1 MASSALCLKLF
12 SSYTPITSS
21 LNPTTEKS
29 SNTSLNNDQTTTL
42 SFISTSNNNK
52 ELAVLTN
59 PISQSNATTNVKVP
73 TPPWVKGPLILQ
85 PHELLNL
92 TNPKNKKPGKNGK
105 IEKADKALIAK
116 ESGVRGNKAMIKIV
130 KSVERLQKDENLKE
144 TQENSVSFEIGES
157 FKQLGKEG
165 VLGVFGDRRIVIS
178 VEKLQK
184 DQYLKETQENCGG
197 FEIGESLKQ
206 LNGEGVLGFGGKKLP
221 WERKERVGNWR
232 MKKEKVVGKAELS
245 LDKELLERLRGEAA
259 KMRTW
264 VKVKKAGVTQGV
276 VDEIRL
282 TWRKSELVMVKFY
295 MPLCR
300 NMNRARDIV
309 EMKTGGLVVWTRKDT
324 HVVYRGCNYQWK
336 RNNVVATVDENFP
349 GMGVGEEFKSA
360 GILTEADLNTQPING
375 SLFER
380 ETDRLL
386 DGLGPR
392 FVDWW
397 MRKPLPVDAD
407 LLPEV
412 VKGFRPPSRLCP
424 PCTRSKLKDDELTYF
439 RKLAQS
445 LPTHFVLGRNRRLQG
460 LAASILKLWEK
471 TIIAKIA
478 VKWGVPNT
486 NNEQMAD
493 ELKSLTGG
501 VLLLRNKFFIILY
514 RGKDFLPGQVANVI
528 VDREIAI
535 RKCQT
540 NEEGAR
546 MKAIENFYMA
556 GEPLNTSR
564 SGTLYEFQ
572 DIQIKFQKMAKVKA
586 DSEIQLEA
594 EKEKLERELRKEAHR
609 LFMLKS
615 KIEKPAMDLLKLNSA
630 WVPTE
635 RDADQ
640 GIMTEEERECFRKIG
655 LKIRGSL
662 VLGRRGVFEGV
673 MEGLHQHWKHR
684 EVVKVITMQRVFAQV
699 IHTAKLLEA
708 ESDGILVSVDKLK
721 EGHAIIIYRGK
732 NYKRP
737 QRLLKRNLL
746 TKREA
751 LKRSLLIQRVG
762 PDFLLP
768 SSFAGS
774 SLSLSRGWIGG
785 GSQSLKYFANQR
797 EHAISDLK
805 LKLAELQESKE
816 KYLKSG
822 VHLLMASSVGKFAFT
837 EAYAI
842 SSVNAKRQFNQ

>member
-1 MASSALCLKLF
+1 MFA
-12 SSYTPITSS
+12 
-21 LNPTTEKS
+21 N
-29 SNTSLNNDQTTTL
+29 
-42 SFISTSNNNK
+42 NNNK

-59 PISQSNATTNVKVP
+59 PISQSNATTNVTVP
-73 TPPWVKGPLILQ
+73 TPPWIKGPLILQ

-92 TNPKNKKPGKNGK
+92 TNPKNKKPKKNDK
-105 IEKADKALIAK
+105 IEKDDKALTAK
-116 ESGVRGNKAMIKIV
+116 ESGVRGNKAMIQIV
-130 KSVERLQKDENLKE
+130 KSVERLQRDENLKD
-144 TQENSVSFEIGES
+144 TQEISESGES
-157 FKQLGKEG
+157 LKQLGKERI
-165 VLGVFGDRRIVIS
+165 LSVFGDKRILRSI
-178 VEKLQK
+178 EKLQE
-184 DQYLKETQENCGG
+184 DQNLKETPVNSGG
-197 FEIGESLKQ
+197 FEIGEGLKQ
-206 LNGEGVLGFGGKKLP
+206 LNGDGVSGFREKKLP
-221 WERKERVGNWR
+221 WVREERVGNWR
-232 MKKEKVVGKAELS
+232 MKKEKVVSKAELS

-264 VKVKKAGVTQGV
+264 VKVKKAGVTQSV

-282 TWRKSELVMVKFY
+282 TWRTSELAMIKFY

-309 EMKTGGLVVWTRKDT
+309 EMKTGGLVVWTRKDI
-324 HVVYRGCNYQWK
+324 HVVYRGCNYQGK
-336 RNNVVATVDENFP
+336 KNFNAATIEESFPRN
-349 GMGVGEEFKSA
+349 GGEEESISA
-360 GILTEADLNTQPING
+360 GILMEAELNTQPING

-412 VKGFRPPSRLCP
+412 VKGFRSPSRLCP
-424 PCTRSKLKDDELTYF
+424 PRMRSKLKDDELTYL

-460 LAASILKLWEK
+460 LAAAILKLWEK

-528 VDREIAI
+528 VDREIAL

-546 MKAIENFYMA
+546 MKAIETSYMP
-556 GEPLNTSR
+556 GGPTNTSR

-572 DIQIKFQKMAKVKA
+572 EFQIKFQKTAKG

-594 EKEKLERELRKEAHR
+594 YKEKLERELRNQEYR
-609 LFMLKS
+609 LRILKS
-615 KIEKPAMDLLKLNSA
+615 KIEKPARDLSKLNSA
-630 WVPTE
+630 WVPSP

-655 LKIRGSL
+655 QKLRGSL

-684 EVVKVITMQRVFAQV
+684 EVVKVITMQRVFSQV
-699 IHTAKLLEA
+699 IHTATLLEA

-737 QRLLKRNLL
+737 LRLLKKNLL

-762 PDFLLP
+762 
-768 SSFAGS
+768 
-774 SLSLSRGWIGG
+774 
-785 GSQSLKYFANQR
+785 SLKFFANQR
-797 EHAISDLK
+797 ERVISDLK
-805 LKLAELQESKE
+805 LKLAELHRSKE
-816 KYLKSG
+816 KHLKSDT
-822 VHLLMASSVGKFAFT
+822 L
-837 EAYAI
+837 
-842 SSVNAKRQFNQ
+842 

>member
-1 MASSALCLKLF
+1 MASSALFLNFF

-21 LNPTTEKS
+21 LNPTTKKNG
-29 SNTSLNNDQTTTL
+29 NTTLNNAKITTP
-42 SFISTSNNNK
+42 SFVFANNNTK

-59 PISQSNATTNVKVP
+59 PIPQSDATSNVKVP
-73 TPPWVKGPLILQ
+73 APPWNKGPLILQ

-92 TNPKNKKPGKNGK
+92 TNPVNQKPIKNDKIGKD
-105 IEKADKALIAK
+105 DKALTAK
-116 ESGVRGNKAMIKIV
+116 ESGVRGNKAMIRIV
-130 KSVERLQKDENLKE
+130 KSVERLQKDENLKD
-144 TQENSVSFEIGES
+144 TQENSERGEN
-157 FKQLGKEG
+157 
-165 VLGVFGDRRIVIS
+165 
-178 VEKLQK
+178 QK
-184 DQYLKETQENCGG
+184 LKEAPESCGG
-197 FEIGESLKQ
+197 FEIGEGLKQ
-206 LNGEGVLGFGGKKLP
+206 LNGDRVLGFREKKLP
-221 WERKERVGNWR
+221 WVREERVGNWR
-232 MKKEKVVGKAELS
+232 LKKEKVVSKAELS

-264 VKVKKAGVTQGV
+264 VKVKKAGVTQSA

-282 TWRKSELVMVKFY
+282 TWRTSELAMIKFY

-309 EMKTGGLVVWTRKDT
+309 EMKTGGLVVWTRKDI

-336 RNNVVATVDENFP
+336 KNSNTAMIKESFPRN
-349 GMGVGEEFKSA
+349 GGQEESKSA
-360 GILTEADLNTQPING
+360 GILMEADLNTQPING

-392 FVDWW
+392 FADWW

-412 VKGFRPPSRLCP
+412 VKGFRSPTRLCP
-424 PCTRSKLKDDELTYF
+424 PRMRSKLKDDELTYL

-445 LPTHFVLGRNRRLQG
+445 LPTHFGRNRRLQG
-460 LAASILKLWEK
+460 LAAAILKLWEK

-478 VKWGVPNT
+478 VKWGALNT
-486 NNEQMAD
+486 SNEQMAD

-501 VLLLRNKFFIILY
+501 VLLLRIKFFIILY

-528 VDREIAI
+528 VDREIAL

-546 MKAIENFYMA
+546 LKAIETSYVP
-556 GEPLNTSR
+556 GGPTSR

-572 DIQIKFQKMAKVKA
+572 YFQIKFQKTAKE

-594 EKEKLERELRKEAHR
+594 YKEKLERELRNQEYR
-609 LFMLKS
+609 LCILKS
-615 KIEKPAMDLLKLNSA
+615 KIEKPARELAKLNCA
-630 WVPTE
+630 WVPSE

-655 LKIRGSL
+655 LKLRGSL

-684 EVVKVITMQRVFAQV
+684 EVVKVITMQRVFSQV
-699 IHTAKLLEA
+699 VYTATLLEA

-737 QRLLKRNLL
+737 LRLLKKNLL

-751 LKRSLLIQRVG
+751 LKRSILIQRVG
-762 PDFLLP
+762 
-768 SSFAGS
+768 
-774 SLSLSRGWIGG
+774 
-785 GSQSLKYFANQR
+785 SLKFFANQIER
-797 EHAISDLK
+797 VISDLK
-805 LKLAELQESKE
+805 LKLAQLHGSKE
-816 KYLKSG
+816 KHLKSNT
-822 VHLLMASSVGKFAFT
+822 L
-837 EAYAI
+837 
-842 SSVNAKRQFNQ
+842 

>member
-1 MASSALCLKLF
+1 MASSALSLKFF

-21 LNPTTEKS
+21 LNPTTKKHG
-29 SNTSLNNDQTTTL
+29 NTTLNNAQITTP
-42 SFISTSNNNK
+42 SFMFANNNNK

-73 TPPWVKGPLILQ
+73 TPPWIKGPLILQ

-92 TNPKNKKPGKNGK
+92 TNPKNKKPIKNDK
-105 IEKADKALIAK
+105 IEKDDKALTAK
-116 ESGVRGNKAMIKIV
+116 ESGVRGNKAMIQIV
-130 KSVERLQKDENLKE
+130 KSVERLQRDENLKD
-144 TQENSVSFEIGES
+144 TQEISESGES
-157 FKQLGKEG
+157 LKQLGKERI
-165 VLGVFGDRRIVIS
+165 LSVFGDKRIVRSI
-178 VEKLQK
+178 EKLQK
-184 DQYLKETQENCGG
+184 DQNLKETPENSRG
-197 FEIGESLKQ
+197 FEIGEGLKQ
-206 LNGEGVLGFGGKKLP
+206 LNGDGVLGFREKKLP
-221 WERKERVGNWR
+221 WVREERVGNWR
-232 MKKEKVVGKAELS
+232 MKKEKVVSKAELS

-264 VKVKKAGVTQGV
+264 VKVKKAGVTQSV

-282 TWRKSELVMVKFY
+282 TWRTSELTMIKFY

-309 EMKTGGLVVWTRKDT
+309 EMKTGGLVVWTRKDF
-324 HVVYRGCNYQWK
+324 HIVYRGCNYQWK
-336 RNNVVATVDENFP
+336 KNFNTATIEESFPRN
-349 GMGVGEEFKSA
+349 GGEEESISA
-360 GILTEADLNTQPING
+360 GILMEADLNTQPING

-412 VKGFRPPSRLCP
+412 VKGLRSPSRLCP
-424 PCTRSKLKDDELTYF
+424 PRMRSELKDDELTYL

-460 LAASILKLWEK
+460 LAAAILKLWEK

-478 VKWGVPNT
+478 VKWG
-486 NNEQMAD
+486 
-493 ELKSLTGG
+493 SLTGG

-528 VDREIAI
+528 MDREIAL

-546 MKAIENFYMA
+546 MKAIETSYMP
-556 GEPLNTSR
+556 GGPTNTSR

-572 DIQIKFQKMAKVKA
+572 EFQIKFQKTAKG

-594 EKEKLERELRKEAHR
+594 YKEKLERELRNQEYR
-609 LFMLKS
+609 LRILKS
-615 KIEKPAMDLLKLNSA
+615 KIEKPARDLSKLNSA
-630 WVPTE
+630 WVPSP

-655 LKIRGSL
+655 LKLRGSL

-684 EVVKVITMQRVFAQV
+684 EVVKVITMQRVFSQV
-699 IHTAKLLEA
+699 INTATLLEA
-708 ESDGILVSVDKLK
+708 ESDGILVSVDKIK

-737 QRLLKRNLL
+737 LRLLKKNLL

-762 PDFLLP
+762 
-768 SSFAGS
+768 
-774 SLSLSRGWIGG
+774 
-785 GSQSLKYFANQR
+785 SLKFFANQR
-797 EHAISDLK
+797 ERVISDLK
-805 LKLAELQESKE
+805 LKLAELHRSKE
-816 KYLKSG
+816 KHLKNNSEG
-822 VHLLMASSVGKFAFT
+822 RVPERLIEESLPEVSYCTPIQLVQKPLEDTLDQPDGKGFRELASFSMTATSLAETDERMRRKL
-837 EAYAI
+837 I
-842 SSVNAKRQFNQ
+842 

>member
-1 MASSALCLKLF
+1 MFA
-12 SSYTPITSS
+12 
-21 LNPTTEKS
+21 N
-29 SNTSLNNDQTTTL
+29 
-42 SFISTSNNNK
+42 NNNK

-73 TPPWVKGPLILQ
+73 TPPWIKGPLILQ

-92 TNPKNKKPGKNGK
+92 TNPKNKKPIKNDK
-105 IEKADKALIAK
+105 IEKDDKALTAK
-116 ESGVRGNKAMIKIV
+116 ESGVRGNKAMIQIV
-130 KSVERLQKDENLKE
+130 KSVERLQRDENLKD
-144 TQENSVSFEIGES
+144 TQEVSESGES
-157 FKQLGKEG
+157 LKQLGKERI
-165 VLGVFGDRRIVIS
+165 LSVFGDQRIVRSI
-178 VEKLQK
+178 EKLQK
-184 DQYLKETQENCGG
+184 DQNLKETPENSGG
-197 FEIGESLKQ
+197 FEIGEGLKQ
-206 LNGEGVLGFGGKKLP
+206 LNGDGVLEFREKKLP
-221 WERKERVGNWR
+221 WVREERVGNWR
-232 MKKEKVVGKAELS
+232 MKKEKVVSKAELS

-264 VKVKKAGVTQGV
+264 VKVKKAGVTQSV

-282 TWRKSELVMVKFY
+282 TWRTSELAMIKFY

-309 EMKTGGLVVWTRKDT
+309 EMKTGGLVVWTRKDF
-324 HVVYRGCNYQWK
+324 HIVYRGCNYQWK
-336 RNNVVATVDENFP
+336 KNFNTATIEESFPRN
-349 GMGVGEEFKSA
+349 GGEEESISA
-360 GILTEADLNTQPING
+360 GILMEADLNTQPING

-412 VKGFRPPSRLCP
+412 VKGLRSPSRLCP
-424 PCTRSKLKDDELTYF
+424 PCMRSKLKDDELTYL

-460 LAASILKLWEK
+460 LAAAILKLWEK

-528 VDREIAI
+528 MDREIAL

-546 MKAIENFYMA
+546 MKAIETSYMP
-556 GEPLNTSR
+556 GGPTNTSR

-572 DIQIKFQKMAKVKA
+572 EFQIKFQKTAKG

-594 EKEKLERELRKEAHR
+594 YKEKLERELRNQEYR
-609 LFMLKS
+609 LRILKS
-615 KIEKPAMDLLKLNSA
+615 KIEKPATDLSKLNSA
-630 WVPTE
+630 WVPSP

-655 LKIRGSL
+655 LKLRGSL

-684 EVVKVITMQRVFAQV
+684 EVVKVITMQRVFSQV
-699 IHTAKLLEA
+699 INTATLLEA

-737 QRLLKRNLL
+737 LRLLKKNLL

-762 PDFLLP
+762 
-768 SSFAGS
+768 
-774 SLSLSRGWIGG
+774 
-785 GSQSLKYFANQR
+785 SLKYFANQR
-797 EHAISDLK
+797 ERVISDLK
-805 LKLAELQESKE
+805 LKLAELHRSKE
-816 KYLKSG
+816 KHLKSDT
-822 VHLLMASSVGKFAFT
+822 L
-837 EAYAI
+837 
-842 SSVNAKRQFNQ
+842 

>member
-1 MASSALCLKLF
+1 MASSALFLNFF

-21 LNPTTEKS
+21 LNPTTKKNG
-29 SNTSLNNDQTTTL
+29 NTTLNNAKITTP
-42 SFISTSNNNK
+42 SFVFANNTTK

-59 PISQSNATTNVKVP
+59 PISQSDATSNVKVP
-73 TPPWVKGPLILQ
+73 APPWNKGPLILQ

-92 TNPKNKKPGKNGK
+92 TNPVNKKPIKNDKIGKD
-105 IEKADKALIAK
+105 DKALTAK
-116 ESGVRGNKAMIKIV
+116 ESGVRGNKAMIRIV
-130 KSVERLQKDENLKE
+130 KSVERLQKDENLKD
-144 TQENSVSFEIGES
+144 TQENSERGES
-157 FKQLGKEG
+157 LMQLGKERI
-165 VLGVFGDRRIVIS
+165 LSVFGDKRIVRSI
-178 VEKLQK
+178 EKLQK
-184 DQYLKETQENCGG
+184 DQNLKEAPESGG
-197 FEIGESLKQ
+197 FEIGEGLKQ
-206 LNGEGVLGFGGKKLP
+206 LNGDRVLGFREKKLP
-221 WERKERVGNWR
+221 WVREERVGNWR
-232 MKKEKVVGKAELS
+232 LKKEKVVSKAELS

-264 VKVKKAGVTQGV
+264 VKVKKAGVTQSA

-282 TWRKSELVMVKFY
+282 TWRTSELAMIKFY

-309 EMKTGGLVVWTRKDT
+309 EMKTGGLVVWTRKDI

-336 RNNVVATVDENFP
+336 KNSNTAMIEESFPRN
-349 GMGVGEEFKSA
+349 GGEEESKSA
-360 GILTEADLNTQPING
+360 GILMEADLNTQTING

-392 FVDWW
+392 FADWW

-407 LLPEV
+407 LLPEA
-412 VKGFRPPSRLCP
+412 VKGFRSPTRLCP
-424 PCTRSKLKDDELTYF
+424 PR
-439 RKLAQS
+439 
-445 LPTHFVLGRNRRLQG
+445 RNRRLQG
-460 LAASILKLWEK
+460 LAAAILKLWEK

-478 VKWGVPNT
+478 VKWGALNT
-486 NNEQMAD
+486 SNEQMAD
-493 ELKSLTGG
+493 ELKASFKPRNSLTGG

-514 RGKDFLPGQVANVI
+514 RGKDFLPGQVANAI
-528 VDREIAI
+528 VDREIAL

-546 MKAIENFYMA
+546 LKAIETSYVP
-556 GEPLNTSR
+556 GGPTSR

-572 DIQIKFQKMAKVKA
+572 YFQIKFQKTAKE

-594 EKEKLERELRKEAHR
+594 YKEKLERELRNQEYR
-609 LFMLKS
+609 LRILKS
-615 KIEKPAMDLLKLNSA
+615 KIEKPARELAKLNCA
-630 WVPTE
+630 WVPSE

-655 LKIRGSL
+655 LKLRGSL

-684 EVVKVITMQRVFAQV
+684 EVVKVITMQRVFSQV
-699 IHTAKLLEA
+699 IYTATLLEA

-737 QRLLKRNLL
+737 LRLLKKNLL

-751 LKRSLLIQRVG
+751 LKRSILIQRVG
-762 PDFLLP
+762 SFMDPWKNILKATHYELIVDHIVIPHDIRSVVKILKKPPLLQYHTRKIPVNFLGIL
-768 SSFAGS
+768 
-774 SLSLSRGWIGG
+774 
-785 GSQSLKYFANQR
+785 
-797 EHAISDLK
+797 E
-805 LKLAELQESKE
+805 
-816 KYLKSG
+816 
-822 VHLLMASSVGKFAFT
+822 V
-837 EAYAI
+837 
-842 SSVNAKRQFNQ
+842 

>member
-1 MASSALCLKLF
+1 MASSALCLKFF
-12 SSYTPITSS
+12 SSYTPITSA
-21 LNPTTEKS
+21 LNPTTKKHG
-29 SNTSLNNDQTTTL
+29 NTTLNNAQITTPL
-42 SFISTSNNNK
+42 FMFANNNNK

-59 PISQSNATTNVKVP
+59 PISQSNATTTVTVP
-73 TPPWVKGPLILQ
+73 TPPWIKGPLILQ

-92 TNPKNKKPGKNGK
+92 TNPKNKKPIKNDK
-105 IEKADKALIAK
+105 IEKDDKALTAK
-116 ESGVRGNKAMIKIV
+116 ESGVRGNKAMIQIV
-130 KSVERLQKDENLKE
+130 KSVERLQRDENLKD
-144 TQENSVSFEIGES
+144 TQEISESGES
-157 FKQLGKEG
+157 LKQLGKERI
-165 VLGVFGDRRIVIS
+165 LSVFGDKRIVRSI
-178 VEKLQK
+178 EKLQK
-184 DQYLKETQENCGG
+184 DQNLKETPVNSGG
-197 FEIGESLKQ
+197 FDIGEGLKQ
-206 LNGEGVLGFGGKKLP
+206 LNGDGVLGFREKKLP
-221 WERKERVGNWR
+221 WVREERVGNWR
-232 MKKEKVVGKAELS
+232 MKKEKVVSKAELS

-264 VKVKKAGVTQGV
+264 VKVKKAGVTQSV

-282 TWRKSELVMVKFY
+282 TWRTSELAMIKFY

-309 EMKTGGLVVWTRKDT
+309 EMKTGGLVVWTRKDI

-336 RNNVVATVDENFP
+336 KNFNTATIEESFPRN
-349 GMGVGEEFKSA
+349 GGEEESISA
-360 GILTEADLNTQPING
+360 GILMEADLNTQPING

-412 VKGFRPPSRLCP
+412 VKGFRSPSRLCP
-424 PCTRSKLKDDELTYF
+424 PRMRSKLKDDELTYL

-460 LAASILKLWEK
+460 LAAAILKLWEK

-528 VDREIAI
+528 VDREIAL

-546 MKAIENFYMA
+546 MKAIETSYMP
-556 GEPLNTSR
+556 GGPTNTSR
-564 SGTLYEFQ
+564 CGTLYEFQ
-572 DIQIKFQKMAKVKA
+572 EFQIKFQKTAKG

-594 EKEKLERELRKEAHR
+594 YKEKLERELRNQEYR
-609 LFMLKS
+609 LRILKS
-615 KIEKPAMDLLKLNSA
+615 KIEKPAKDLSKLNSA
-630 WVPTE
+630 WVPSP

-655 LKIRGSL
+655 LKLRGSL

-684 EVVKVITMQRVFAQV
+684 EVVKVITMQRVFSQV
-699 IHTAKLLEA
+699 IHTATLLEA

-737 QRLLKRNLL
+737 LRLLKKNLL

-762 PDFLLP
+762 
-768 SSFAGS
+768 
-774 SLSLSRGWIGG
+774 
-785 GSQSLKYFANQR
+785 SLKYFANQR
-797 EHAISDLK
+797 ERVISDLK
-805 LKLAELQESKE
+805 LKLVELHGSKE
-816 KYLKSG
+816 KHLKSDT
-822 VHLLMASSVGKFAFT
+822 L
-837 EAYAI
+837 
-842 SSVNAKRQFNQ
+842 

>member
-1 MASSALCLKLF
+1 MASSALCLKFF
-12 SSYTPITSS
+12 SSCTPITSS
-21 LNPTTEKS
+21 LNPTTKKHG
-29 SNTSLNNDQTTTL
+29 NTTLNNAQITTP
-42 SFISTSNNNK
+42 SFMFANNNNK

-73 TPPWVKGPLILQ
+73 TPPWIKGPLVLQ

-92 TNPKNKKPGKNGK
+92 TNPKNKKPIKNDK
-105 IEKADKALIAK
+105 IEKDDKALTAK
-116 ESGVRGNKAMIKIV
+116 ESGVRGNKAMIQIV
-130 KSVERLQKDENLKE
+130 KSVERLQRDENLKD
-144 TQENSVSFEIGES
+144 TQEISESGES
-157 FKQLGKEG
+157 LKQLGKERI
-165 VLGVFGDRRIVIS
+165 LNVFGDKRIVRS
-178 VEKLQK
+178 TEKLQK
-184 DQYLKETQENCGG
+184 DQNLKETPVNSGG
-197 FEIGESLKQ
+197 FEIGEGLKQ
-206 LNGEGVLGFGGKKLP
+206 LNGDGVLGFRGKKLP
-221 WERKERVGNWR
+221 WVREERVGNWR
-232 MKKEKVVGKAELS
+232 MKKEKLVSKAELS

-264 VKVKKAGVTQGV
+264 VKVKKAGVTQSV
-276 VDEIRL
+276 VNEIRL
-282 TWRKSELVMVKFY
+282 TWRTSELAMMKFY

-309 EMKTGGLVVWTRKDT
+309 EMKTGGLVVWTRKDI
-324 HVVYRGCNYQWK
+324 HVVYRGCNYQGK
-336 RNNVVATVDENFP
+336 KNFNTATIEESFPRN
-349 GMGVGEEFKSA
+349 GVEEESISA
-360 GILTEADLNTQPING
+360 GILMEADLNTQPING

-386 DGLGPR
+386 DGLGPC

-412 VKGFRPPSRLCP
+412 VKGFRPPSRICP
-424 PCTRSKLKDDELTYF
+424 PRMRSKLKDDELTYL

-460 LAASILKLWEK
+460 LAAAILKLWEK

-514 RGKDFLPGQVANVI
+514 RGKDFLPGQVATVI
-528 VDREIAI
+528 VDREIAL

-540 NEEGAR
+540 NEERAR
-546 MKAIENFYMA
+546 MKAIETSYMP
-556 GEPLNTSR
+556 GGPTNTSR
-564 SGTLYEFQ
+564 SGTLHEFQ
-572 DIQIKFQKMAKVKA
+572 EFQIKFQKTAKG

-594 EKEKLERELRKEAHR
+594 YKEKLERELRNQEYR
-609 LFMLKS
+609 LCILKS
-615 KIEKPAMDLLKLNSA
+615 KIEKPARDLSKLNSA
-630 WVPTE
+630 WVPSP

-655 LKIRGSL
+655 LKLRGSL

-684 EVVKVITMQRVFAQV
+684 EVVKVITMQRVFSQV
-699 IHTAKLLEA
+699 IHTATLLEA

-737 QRLLKRNLL
+737 LRLLKKNLL

-762 PDFLLP
+762 
-768 SSFAGS
+768 
-774 SLSLSRGWIGG
+774 
-785 GSQSLKYFANQR
+785 SLKFFANQR
-797 EHAISDLK
+797 ERVISDLK
-805 LKLAELQESKE
+805 LKLAELHRSKE
-816 KYLKSG
+816 KHLKSDI
-822 VHLLMASSVGKFAFT
+822 L
-837 EAYAI
+837 
-842 SSVNAKRQFNQ
+842 

>member
-1 MASSALCLKLF
+1 
-12 SSYTPITSS
+12 
-21 LNPTTEKS
+21 
-29 SNTSLNNDQTTTL
+29 
-42 SFISTSNNNK
+42 
-52 ELAVLTN
+52 
-59 PISQSNATTNVKVP
+59 
-73 TPPWVKGPLILQ
+73 
-85 PHELLNL
+85 
-92 TNPKNKKPGKNGK
+92 
-105 IEKADKALIAK
+105 
-116 ESGVRGNKAMIKIV
+116 
-130 KSVERLQKDENLKE
+130 
-144 TQENSVSFEIGES
+144 
-157 FKQLGKEG
+157 
-165 VLGVFGDRRIVIS
+165 
-178 VEKLQK
+178 
-184 DQYLKETQENCGG
+184 
-197 FEIGESLKQ
+197 
-206 LNGEGVLGFGGKKLP
+206 
-221 WERKERVGNWR
+221 
-232 MKKEKVVGKAELS
+232 MKKEKVVSKAELS

-264 VKVKKAGVTQGV
+264 VKVKKAGVTQSV

-282 TWRKSELVMVKFY
+282 TWRTSELAMIKFY

-309 EMKTGGLVVWTRKDT
+309 EMKTGGLVVWTRKDI

-336 RNNVVATVDENFP
+336 KNFNTATIEESFPRN
-349 GMGVGEEFKSA
+349 GGEEESISA
-360 GILTEADLNTQPING
+360 GILMEADLNTQPING

-380 ETDRLL
+380 ETYRLL

-412 VKGFRPPSRLCP
+412 VKGFRSPSRLCP
-424 PCTRSKLKDDELTYF
+424 PRMRSKLKDDELTYL

-460 LAASILKLWEK
+460 LAAAILKLWEK

-528 VDREIAI
+528 VDREIAL

-546 MKAIENFYMA
+546 MKAIETSYMP
-556 GEPLNTSR
+556 GGPTNTSR

-572 DIQIKFQKMAKVKA
+572 EFQIKFQKTAKG

-594 EKEKLERELRKEAHR
+594 YKEKLESELRNQEYR
-609 LFMLKS
+609 LRILKS
-615 KIEKPAMDLLKLNSA
+615 KIEKPAKDLSKLNSA
-630 WVPTE
+630 WVPSP

-655 LKIRGSL
+655 LKLRGSL

-684 EVVKVITMQRVFAQV
+684 EVVKVITMQRVFSQV
-699 IHTAKLLEA
+699 IHTATLLEA

-737 QRLLKRNLL
+737 LRLLKKNLL

-762 PDFLLP
+762 
-768 SSFAGS
+768 
-774 SLSLSRGWIGG
+774 
-785 GSQSLKYFANQR
+785 SLKYFANQR
-797 EHAISDLK
+797 ERVISDLK
-805 LKLAELQESKE
+805 LKLVELHGSKE
-816 KYLKSG
+816 KHLKG
-822 VHLLMASSVGKFAFT
+822 DTL
-837 EAYAI
+837 
-842 SSVNAKRQFNQ
+842 

>member
-1 MASSALCLKLF
+1 
-12 SSYTPITSS
+12 
-21 LNPTTEKS
+21 
-29 SNTSLNNDQTTTL
+29 
-42 SFISTSNNNK
+42 
-52 ELAVLTN
+52 
-59 PISQSNATTNVKVP
+59 
-73 TPPWVKGPLILQ
+73 
-85 PHELLNL
+85 
-92 TNPKNKKPGKNGK
+92 
-105 IEKADKALIAK
+105 
-116 ESGVRGNKAMIKIV
+116 
-130 KSVERLQKDENLKE
+130 
-144 TQENSVSFEIGES
+144 
-157 FKQLGKEG
+157 
-165 VLGVFGDRRIVIS
+165 
-178 VEKLQK
+178 
-184 DQYLKETQENCGG
+184 
-197 FEIGESLKQ
+197 
-206 LNGEGVLGFGGKKLP
+206 
-221 WERKERVGNWR
+221 
-232 MKKEKVVGKAELS
+232 MKKEKVVSKAELS

-264 VKVKKAGVTQGV
+264 VKVKKAGVTQSV

-282 TWRKSELVMVKFY
+282 TWRTSELAMIKFY

-309 EMKTGGLVVWTRKDT
+309 EMKTGGLVVWTRKDF
-324 HVVYRGCNYQWK
+324 HIVYRGCNYQWK
-336 RNNVVATVDENFP
+336 KNFNTATIEESFPRN
-349 GMGVGEEFKSA
+349 GGEEESISA
-360 GILTEADLNTQPING
+360 GILMEADLNTQPING

-412 VKGFRPPSRLCP
+412 VKGLRSPSRLCP
-424 PCTRSKLKDDELTYF
+424 PCMRSKLKDDELTYL

-460 LAASILKLWEK
+460 LAAAILKLWEK

-528 VDREIAI
+528 MDREIAL

-546 MKAIENFYMA
+546 MKAIETSYMP
-556 GEPLNTSR
+556 GGPTNTSR

-572 DIQIKFQKMAKVKA
+572 EFQIKFQKTAKG

-594 EKEKLERELRKEAHR
+594 YKEKLERELRNQEYR
-609 LFMLKS
+609 LRILKS
-615 KIEKPAMDLLKLNSA
+615 KIEKPARDLLKLNSA
-630 WVPTE
+630 WVPSP

-655 LKIRGSL
+655 LKLRGSL

-684 EVVKVITMQRVFAQV
+684 EVVKVITMQRVFSQV
-699 IHTAKLLEA
+699 IHTATLLEA

-737 QRLLKRNLL
+737 LRLLKKNLL

-762 PDFLLP
+762 
-768 SSFAGS
+768 
-774 SLSLSRGWIGG
+774 
-785 GSQSLKYFANQR
+785 SLKYFANQR
-797 EHAISDLK
+797 ERVISDLK
-805 LKLAELQESKE
+805 LKLAELHRSKE
-816 KYLKSG
+816 KHLKSDT
-822 VHLLMASSVGKFAFT
+822 L
-837 EAYAI
+837 
-842 SSVNAKRQFNQ
+842 

>member
-1 MASSALCLKLF
+1 MASSALCLKFF

-21 LNPTTEKS
+21 LNPTTKKHG
-29 SNTSLNNDQTTTL
+29 NTNLNNAQITTP
-42 SFISTSNNNK
+42 SFMFANNNNK

-73 TPPWVKGPLILQ
+73 TPPWIKGPLILQ

-92 TNPKNKKPGKNGK
+92 TNPKNKKPIKNDK
-105 IEKADKALIAK
+105 IEKDDKALTAK
-116 ESGVRGNKAMIKIV
+116 ESGVRGNKAMIQIV
-130 KSVERLQKDENLKE
+130 KSVERLQRDENLKD
-144 TQENSVSFEIGES
+144 TQEISESGES
-157 FKQLGKEG
+157 LKQLGKERI
-165 VLGVFGDRRIVIS
+165 LSVFGDKRIVRSI
-178 VEKLQK
+178 EKLQE
-184 DQYLKETQENCGG
+184 DQNLKETPVNSGG
-197 FEIGESLKQ
+197 FEIGEGLKQ
-206 LNGEGVLGFGGKKLP
+206 LNGDGVSGFREKKLP
-221 WERKERVGNWR
+221 WVREERVGNWR
-232 MKKEKVVGKAELS
+232 MKKEKVVSKAELS

-264 VKVKKAGVTQGV
+264 VKVKKAGVTQSV

-282 TWRKSELVMVKFY
+282 TWRTSELAMIKFY

-309 EMKTGGLVVWTRKDT
+309 EMKTGGLVVWTRKDI

-336 RNNVVATVDENFP
+336 KNFNTATIEESFPRN
-349 GMGVGEEFKSA
+349 GGEEESISA
-360 GILTEADLNTQPING
+360 GILMEADLNTQPING

-412 VKGFRPPSRLCP
+412 VKGFRSPSRLCP
-424 PCTRSKLKDDELTYF
+424 PRMRSKLKDDELTYL

-460 LAASILKLWEK
+460 LAAAILKLWEK

-528 VDREIAI
+528 VDREIAL

-546 MKAIENFYMA
+546 MKAIETSYMP
-556 GEPLNTSR
+556 GGPTNTSR

-572 DIQIKFQKMAKVKA
+572 EFQIKFQKTAKA

-594 EKEKLERELRKEAHR
+594 YKEKLERELRNQEYR
-609 LFMLKS
+609 LRILKS
-615 KIEKPAMDLLKLNSA
+615 KIEKPARDLSKLNSA
-630 WVPTE
+630 WVPSP

-655 LKIRGSL
+655 QKLRGSL

-684 EVVKVITMQRVFAQV
+684 EVVKVITMQRVFSQV
-699 IHTAKLLEA
+699 IHTATLLEA

-737 QRLLKRNLL
+737 LRLLKKNLL

-762 PDFLLP
+762 
-768 SSFAGS
+768 
-774 SLSLSRGWIGG
+774 
-785 GSQSLKYFANQR
+785 SLKFFANQR
-797 EHAISDLK
+797 ERVISDLK
-805 LKLAELQESKE
+805 LKLAELHRSKE
-816 KYLKSG
+816 KHLKSDT
-822 VHLLMASSVGKFAFT
+822 L
-837 EAYAI
+837 
-842 SSVNAKRQFNQ
+842 

>member
-1 MASSALCLKLF
+1 MR
-12 SSYTPITSS
+12 
-21 LNPTTEKS
+21 E
-29 SNTSLNNDQTTTL
+29 
-42 SFISTSNNNK
+42 
-52 ELAVLTN
+52 
-59 PISQSNATTNVKVP
+59 
-73 TPPWVKGPLILQ
+73 
-85 PHELLNL
+85 
-92 TNPKNKKPGKNGK
+92 
-105 IEKADKALIAK
+105 
-116 ESGVRGNKAMIKIV
+116 
-130 KSVERLQKDENLKE
+130 
-144 TQENSVSFEIGES
+144 
-157 FKQLGKEG
+157 
-165 VLGVFGDRRIVIS
+165 
-178 VEKLQK
+178 
-184 DQYLKETQENCGG
+184 
-197 FEIGESLKQ
+197 
-206 LNGEGVLGFGGKKLP
+206 
-221 WERKERVGNWR
+221 ERVGNWR
-232 MKKEKVVGKAELS
+232 MKKEKVVSKAELS

-264 VKVKKAGVTQGV
+264 VKVKKAGVTQSV

-282 TWRKSELVMVKFY
+282 TWRTSELAMIKFY

-309 EMKTGGLVVWTRKDT
+309 EMKTGGLVVWTRKDF
-324 HVVYRGCNYQWK
+324 HIVYRGCNYQWK
-336 RNNVVATVDENFP
+336 KNFNTATIEESFPRN
-349 GMGVGEEFKSA
+349 GGEEESISA
-360 GILTEADLNTQPING
+360 GILMEADLNTQPING

-412 VKGFRPPSRLCP
+412 VKGLRSPSRLCP
-424 PCTRSKLKDDELTYF
+424 PCMRSKLKDDELTYL

-460 LAASILKLWEK
+460 LAAAILKLWEK

-528 VDREIAI
+528 MDREIAL

-546 MKAIENFYMA
+546 MKAIETSYMP
-556 GEPLNTSR
+556 GGPTNTSR

-572 DIQIKFQKMAKVKA
+572 EFQIKFQKTAKG

-594 EKEKLERELRKEAHR
+594 YKEKLERELRNQEYR
-609 LFMLKS
+609 LRILKS
-615 KIEKPAMDLLKLNSA
+615 KIEKPARDLLKLNSA
-630 WVPTE
+630 WVPSP

-655 LKIRGSL
+655 LKLRGSL

-684 EVVKVITMQRVFAQV
+684 EVVKVITMQRVFSQV
-699 IHTAKLLEA
+699 IHTATLLEA

-737 QRLLKRNLL
+737 LRLLKKNLL

-762 PDFLLP
+762 
-768 SSFAGS
+768 
-774 SLSLSRGWIGG
+774 
-785 GSQSLKYFANQR
+785 SLKYFANQR
-797 EHAISDLK
+797 ERVISDLK
-805 LKLAELQESKE
+805 LKLAELHRSKE
-816 KYLKSG
+816 KHLKSDT
-822 VHLLMASSVGKFAFT
+822 L
-837 EAYAI
+837 
-842 SSVNAKRQFNQ
+842 

>member
-1 MASSALCLKLF
+1 MASSALCLKFF

-21 LNPTTEKS
+21 LNPTTKKHG
-29 SNTSLNNDQTTTL
+29 NTTLNNAQITTP
-42 SFISTSNNNK
+42 SFMIANNNNK

-73 TPPWVKGPLILQ
+73 TPPWIKGPLILQ

-92 TNPKNKKPGKNGK
+92 TNPKNKKPIKNDK
-105 IEKADKALIAK
+105 IEKDDKALTAK
-116 ESGVRGNKAMIKIV
+116 ESGVRGNKAMIQIV
-130 KSVERLQKDENLKE
+130 KSVERLQRDENLKDIH
-144 TQENSVSFEIGES
+144 EISESGES
-157 FKQLGKEG
+157 LKQLGKERI
-165 VLGVFGDRRIVIS
+165 LSVFGDKRIVRSI
-178 VEKLQK
+178 EKLQK
-184 DQYLKETQENCGG
+184 DQNLKETPENSGG
-197 FEIGESLKQ
+197 FEIGEGLKQ
-206 LNGEGVLGFGGKKLP
+206 LNGDGVLGFREKKLP
-221 WERKERVGNWR
+221 WVREERVGNWR
-232 MKKEKVVGKAELS
+232 MKKEKVVSKAELS

-264 VKVKKAGVTQGV
+264 VKVKKAGVTQSV

-282 TWRKSELVMVKFY
+282 TWKTSELAMIKFY

-309 EMKTGGLVVWTRKDT
+309 EMKTGGLVVWTRKDI
-324 HVVYRGCNYQWK
+324 HVVYRGCNYQGK
-336 RNNVVATVDENFP
+336 KNFNMATIEESFPRN
-349 GMGVGEEFKSA
+349 GGEEESISA
-360 GILTEADLNTQPING
+360 GILMEAELNTQPING

-386 DGLGPR
+386 DGFGPR

-412 VKGFRPPSRLCP
+412 VKGFRSPSRLCP
-424 PCTRSKLKDDELTYF
+424 PRMRSKLKDDELTYL

-460 LAASILKLWEK
+460 LAAAILKLWEK

-486 NNEQMAD
+486 NNKQMAD

-528 VDREIAI
+528 VDREIAL

-546 MKAIENFYMA
+546 MKAIETSYMP
-556 GEPLNTSR
+556 GGPTNTSR

-572 DIQIKFQKMAKVKA
+572 EFQIKFQKTAKG

-594 EKEKLERELRKEAHR
+594 YKEKLERELRNQEYR
-609 LFMLKS
+609 LRILKS
-615 KIEKPAMDLLKLNSA
+615 KIEKPARDLSKLNSA
-630 WVPTE
+630 WVPSP

-655 LKIRGSL
+655 LKLRGSL

-684 EVVKVITMQRVFAQV
+684 EVVKVITMQRVFSQV
-699 IHTAKLLEA
+699 IHTATLLEA

-737 QRLLKRNLL
+737 LRLLKKNLL

-762 PDFLLP
+762 
-768 SSFAGS
+768 
-774 SLSLSRGWIGG
+774 
-785 GSQSLKYFANQR
+785 SLKFFANQR
-797 EHAISDLK
+797 ERVISDLK
-805 LKLAELQESKE
+805 LKLAELHRSKE
-816 KYLKSG
+816 KHLKSDT
-822 VHLLMASSVGKFAFT
+822 L
-837 EAYAI
+837 
-842 SSVNAKRQFNQ
+842 

>member
-1 MASSALCLKLF
+1 
-12 SSYTPITSS
+12 
-21 LNPTTEKS
+21 
-29 SNTSLNNDQTTTL
+29 
-42 SFISTSNNNK
+42 
-52 ELAVLTN
+52 
-59 PISQSNATTNVKVP
+59 
-73 TPPWVKGPLILQ
+73 
-85 PHELLNL
+85 
-92 TNPKNKKPGKNGK
+92 
-105 IEKADKALIAK
+105 
-116 ESGVRGNKAMIKIV
+116 
-130 KSVERLQKDENLKE
+130 
-144 TQENSVSFEIGES
+144 
-157 FKQLGKEG
+157 
-165 VLGVFGDRRIVIS
+165 
-178 VEKLQK
+178 
-184 DQYLKETQENCGG
+184 
-197 FEIGESLKQ
+197 
-206 LNGEGVLGFGGKKLP
+206 
-221 WERKERVGNWR
+221 
-232 MKKEKVVGKAELS
+232 MKKEKVVSKAELS

-264 VKVKKAGVTQGV
+264 VKVKKAGVTQSV

-282 TWRKSELVMVKFY
+282 TWRTSELAMIKFY

-309 EMKTGGLVVWTRKDT
+309 EMKTGGLVVWTRKDI
-324 HVVYRGCNYQWK
+324 HVVYRGCNYQGK
-336 RNNVVATVDENFP
+336 KNFNAATIEESFPRN
-349 GMGVGEEFKSA
+349 GGEEESISA
-360 GILTEADLNTQPING
+360 GILMEAELNTQPING

-412 VKGFRPPSRLCP
+412 VKGFRSPSRLCP
-424 PCTRSKLKDDELTYF
+424 PRMRSKLKDDELTYL

-460 LAASILKLWEK
+460 LAAAILKLWEK

-528 VDREIAI
+528 VDREIAL

-546 MKAIENFYMA
+546 MKAIETSYMP
-556 GEPLNTSR
+556 GGPTNTSR

-572 DIQIKFQKMAKVKA
+572 EFQIKFQKTAKG

-594 EKEKLERELRKEAHR
+594 YKEKLERELRNQEYR
-609 LFMLKS
+609 LRILKS
-615 KIEKPAMDLLKLNSA
+615 KIEKPARDLSKLNSA
-630 WVPTE
+630 WVPSP

-655 LKIRGSL
+655 QKLRGSL

-684 EVVKVITMQRVFAQV
+684 EVVKVITMQRVFSQV
-699 IHTAKLLEA
+699 IHTATLLEA

-737 QRLLKRNLL
+737 LRLLKKNLL

-762 PDFLLP
+762 
-768 SSFAGS
+768 
-774 SLSLSRGWIGG
+774 
-785 GSQSLKYFANQR
+785 SLKFFANQR
-797 EHAISDLK
+797 ERVISDLK
-805 LKLAELQESKE
+805 LKLAELHRSKE
-816 KYLKSG
+816 KHLKSDT
-822 VHLLMASSVGKFAFT
+822 L
-837 EAYAI
+837 
-842 SSVNAKRQFNQ
+842 

>member
-1 MASSALCLKLF
+1 MR
-12 SSYTPITSS
+12 
-21 LNPTTEKS
+21 E
-29 SNTSLNNDQTTTL
+29 
-42 SFISTSNNNK
+42 
-52 ELAVLTN
+52 
-59 PISQSNATTNVKVP
+59 
-73 TPPWVKGPLILQ
+73 
-85 PHELLNL
+85 
-92 TNPKNKKPGKNGK
+92 
-105 IEKADKALIAK
+105 
-116 ESGVRGNKAMIKIV
+116 
-130 KSVERLQKDENLKE
+130 
-144 TQENSVSFEIGES
+144 
-157 FKQLGKEG
+157 
-165 VLGVFGDRRIVIS
+165 
-178 VEKLQK
+178 
-184 DQYLKETQENCGG
+184 
-197 FEIGESLKQ
+197 
-206 LNGEGVLGFGGKKLP
+206 
-221 WERKERVGNWR
+221 ERVGNWR
-232 MKKEKVVGKAELS
+232 MKKEKVVSKAELS

-259 KMRTW
+259 KIRTW
-264 VKVKKAGVTQGV
+264 VKVKKAGVTQSV

-282 TWRKSELVMVKFY
+282 TWRTSELAMIKFY

-309 EMKTGGLVVWTRKDT
+309 EMKTGGLVVWTRKDF
-324 HVVYRGCNYQWK
+324 HIVYRGCNYQWK
-336 RNNVVATVDENFP
+336 KNFNTATIEESFPRN
-349 GMGVGEEFKSA
+349 GGEEESISA
-360 GILTEADLNTQPING
+360 GILMEADLNTQPING

-412 VKGFRPPSRLCP
+412 VKGLRSPSRLCP
-424 PCTRSKLKDDELTYF
+424 PCMRSKLKDDELTYL

-460 LAASILKLWEK
+460 LAAAILKLWEK

-528 VDREIAI
+528 MDREIAL

-546 MKAIENFYMA
+546 MKAIETSYMP
-556 GEPLNTSR
+556 GGPTNTSR

-572 DIQIKFQKMAKVKA
+572 EFQIKFQKTAKG

-594 EKEKLERELRKEAHR
+594 YKEKLERELRNQEYR
-609 LFMLKS
+609 LRILKS
-615 KIEKPAMDLLKLNSA
+615 KIEKPATDLSKLNSA
-630 WVPTE
+630 WVPSP

-655 LKIRGSL
+655 LKLRGSL

-684 EVVKVITMQRVFAQV
+684 EVVKVITMQRVFSQV
-699 IHTAKLLEA
+699 IHTATLLEA
-708 ESDGILVSVDKLK
+708 ESDGILVSVDKIK

-737 QRLLKRNLL
+737 LRLLKKNLL

-762 PDFLLP
+762 
-768 SSFAGS
+768 
-774 SLSLSRGWIGG
+774 
-785 GSQSLKYFANQR
+785 SLKYFANQR
-797 EHAISDLK
+797 ERVISDLK
-805 LKLAELQESKE
+805 LKLAELHRSKE
-816 KYLKSG
+816 KHLKSDT
-822 VHLLMASSVGKFAFT
+822 L
-837 EAYAI
+837 
-842 SSVNAKRQFNQ
+842 

>member
-1 MASSALCLKLF
+1 
-12 SSYTPITSS
+12 
-21 LNPTTEKS
+21 
-29 SNTSLNNDQTTTL
+29 
-42 SFISTSNNNK
+42 
-52 ELAVLTN
+52 
-59 PISQSNATTNVKVP
+59 
-73 TPPWVKGPLILQ
+73 
-85 PHELLNL
+85 
-92 TNPKNKKPGKNGK
+92 
-105 IEKADKALIAK
+105 
-116 ESGVRGNKAMIKIV
+116 MIRIV
-130 KSVERLQKDENLKE
+130 KSVERLQKDENLKD
-144 TQENSVSFEIGES
+144 TQENSEREES
-157 FKQLGKEG
+157 LMQLGKERI
-165 VLGVFGDRRIVIS
+165 LSVFGDKRIVRSI
-178 VEKLQK
+178 EKLQK
-184 DQYLKETQENCGG
+184 DQNLKEAPESCGG
-197 FEIGESLKQ
+197 FEIGEGLKQ
-206 LNGEGVLGFGGKKLP
+206 LNGDRVLGFREKKLP
-221 WERKERVGNWR
+221 WVREERVGNWR
-232 MKKEKVVGKAELS
+232 LKKEKVVSKAELS

-264 VKVKKAGVTQGV
+264 VKVKKAGVTQSA

-282 TWRKSELVMVKFY
+282 TWRTSELAMIKFY

-309 EMKTGGLVVWTRKDT
+309 EMKTGGLVVWTRKDI

-336 RNNVVATVDENFP
+336 KNSNTAMIEESFPRN
-349 GMGVGEEFKSA
+349 GGEEESKSA
-360 GILTEADLNTQPING
+360 GILMEADLNTQPING

-392 FVDWW
+392 FADWW

-412 VKGFRPPSRLCP
+412 VKGFRSPTRLCP
-424 PCTRSKLKDDELTYF
+424 PRMRSKLKDDELTYL

-445 LPTHFVLGRNRRLQG
+445 LPTHFVLVSCRKEQKTSR
-460 LAASILKLWEK
+460 LAAAILKLWEK

-478 VKWGVPNT
+478 VKWGALNT
-486 NNEQMAD
+486 SNEQMAD

-514 RGKDFLPGQVANVI
+514 RGKDFLPGHVANVI
-528 VDREIAI
+528 VDREIAL

-546 MKAIENFYMA
+546 LKAIETFYVP
-556 GEPLNTSR
+556 GGPTSR

-572 DIQIKFQKMAKVKA
+572 YFQIKFQKTAKE

-594 EKEKLERELRKEAHR
+594 YKEKLERELRNQEYR
-609 LFMLKS
+609 LRILKS
-615 KIEKPAMDLLKLNSA
+615 KIEKPARDLAKLNCA
-630 WVPTE
+630 WVPSE

-655 LKIRGSL
+655 LKLRGSL

-684 EVVKVITMQRVFAQV
+684 EVVKVITMQRVFSQV
-699 IHTAKLLEA
+699 IYTATLLEA

-737 QRLLKRNLL
+737 LRLLKKNLL

-751 LKRSLLIQRVG
+751 LKRSILIQRVG
-762 PDFLLP
+762 
-768 SSFAGS
+768 
-774 SLSLSRGWIGG
+774 
-785 GSQSLKYFANQR
+785 SLKFFANQIER
-797 EHAISDLK
+797 VISDLK
-805 LKLAELQESKE
+805 LKLAELHGSKE
-816 KYLKSG
+816 KHLKSNT
-822 VHLLMASSVGKFAFT
+822 L
-837 EAYAI
+837 
-842 SSVNAKRQFNQ
+842 

>member
-1 MASSALCLKLF
+1 MASSALCLKFF

-21 LNPTTEKS
+21 LNPTTKKHG
-29 SNTSLNNDQTTTL
+29 NTTLNNAQITTP
-42 SFISTSNNNK
+42 SFMIANNNNK

-73 TPPWVKGPLILQ
+73 TPPWIKGPLILQ

-92 TNPKNKKPGKNGK
+92 TNPKNKKPIKNDK
-105 IEKADKALIAK
+105 IEKDDKALTAK
-116 ESGVRGNKAMIKIV
+116 ESGVRGNKAMIQIV
-130 KSVERLQKDENLKE
+130 KSVERLQRDENLKDIH
-144 TQENSVSFEIGES
+144 EISESGES
-157 FKQLGKEG
+157 LKQLGKERI
-165 VLGVFGDRRIVIS
+165 LSVFGDKRIVRSI
-178 VEKLQK
+178 EKLQK
-184 DQYLKETQENCGG
+184 DQNLKETPENSGG
-197 FEIGESLKQ
+197 FEIGEGLKQ
-206 LNGEGVLGFGGKKLP
+206 LNGDGVLGFREKKLP
-221 WERKERVGNWR
+221 WVREERVGNWR
-232 MKKEKVVGKAELS
+232 MKKEKVVSKAELS

-264 VKVKKAGVTQGV
+264 VKVKKAGVTQSV

-282 TWRKSELVMVKFY
+282 TWKTSELAMIKFY

-309 EMKTGGLVVWTRKDT
+309 EMKTGGLVVWTRKDI
-324 HVVYRGCNYQWK
+324 HVVYRGCNYQGK
-336 RNNVVATVDENFP
+336 KNFNMATIEESFPRN
-349 GMGVGEEFKSA
+349 GGEEESISA
-360 GILTEADLNTQPING
+360 GILMEAELNTQPING

-386 DGLGPR
+386 DGFGPR

-412 VKGFRPPSRLCP
+412 VKGFRSPSRLCP
-424 PCTRSKLKDDELTYF
+424 PRMRSKLKDDELTYL

-460 LAASILKLWEK
+460 LAAAILKLWEK

-486 NNEQMAD
+486 NNKQMAD

-501 VLLLRNKFFIILY
+501 VLMLRNKFFIILY

-528 VDREIAI
+528 VDREIAL

-546 MKAIENFYMA
+546 MKAIETSYMP
-556 GEPLNTSR
+556 GGPTNTSR

-572 DIQIKFQKMAKVKA
+572 EFQIKFQKTAKG

-594 EKEKLERELRKEAHR
+594 YKEKLERELRNQEYR
-609 LFMLKS
+609 LRILKS
-615 KIEKPAMDLLKLNSA
+615 KIEKPARDLSKLNSA
-630 WVPTE
+630 WVPSP

-655 LKIRGSL
+655 LKLRGSL

-684 EVVKVITMQRVFAQV
+684 EVVKVITMQRVFSQV
-699 IHTAKLLEA
+699 IHTATLLEA

-737 QRLLKRNLL
+737 LRLLKKNLL

-762 PDFLLP
+762 
-768 SSFAGS
+768 
-774 SLSLSRGWIGG
+774 
-785 GSQSLKYFANQR
+785 SLKFFANQR
-797 EHAISDLK
+797 ERVISDLK
-805 LKLAELQESKE
+805 LKLAELHRSKE
-816 KYLKSG
+816 KHLKSDT
-822 VHLLMASSVGKFAFT
+822 L
-837 EAYAI
+837 
-842 SSVNAKRQFNQ
+842 